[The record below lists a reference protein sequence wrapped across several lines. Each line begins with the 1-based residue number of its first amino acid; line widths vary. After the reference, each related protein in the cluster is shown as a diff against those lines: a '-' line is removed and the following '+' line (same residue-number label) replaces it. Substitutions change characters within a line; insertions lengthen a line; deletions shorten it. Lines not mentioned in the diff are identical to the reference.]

1 MWECTLPLP
10 DGEAGSTAEPFSVH
24 RLKGRLLL
32 DSGQVKM
39 VQGVR
44 EVFEVTDLDIS
55 RQASPFKSSSTPES
69 IEGKLVLIGRGV
81 ADQRWEDSL
90 KGAVGS
96 TGQ

>member
-1 MWECTLPLP
+1 
-10 DGEAGSTAEPFSVH
+10 
-24 RLKGRLLL
+24 
-32 DSGQVKM
+32 M